1 MEVHVLYKELRDK
14 SVAVSGMVRYLETLL
29 KFVKILK
36 NLISADREENWK
48 DHYKLFRIRDQ
59 FLVID
64 TCFLYLEMMQK
75 IPKVHPSIYK
85 VVMK

>member
-14 SVAVSGMVRYLETLL
+14 SVAVSGMVRYLETLM

-48 DHYKLFRIRDQ
+48 DHLQAIQ
-59 FLVID
+59 D
-64 TCFLYLEMMQK
+64 TRPVSCHRYLL
-75 IPKVHPSIYK
+75 SLS
-85 VVMK
+85 